1 MTESDQSDVFL
12 DGISSVRPVADIGEI
27 PYLQLIHSVSFF
39 LLCFLGLKLL
49 TVWWQHF

>member
-1 MTESDQSDVFL
+1 VTESDQSDVFL

-39 LLCFLGLKLL
+39 VMFSWFKTIDSLVAAL
-49 TVWWQHF
+49 